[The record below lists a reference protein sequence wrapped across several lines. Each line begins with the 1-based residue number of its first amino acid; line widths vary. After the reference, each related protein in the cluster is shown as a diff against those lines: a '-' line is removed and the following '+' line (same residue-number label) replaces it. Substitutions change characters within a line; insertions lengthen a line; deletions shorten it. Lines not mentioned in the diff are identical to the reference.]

1 VSESTRYAVLG
12 LVARQ
17 PTHGYAL
24 VEQIR
29 RWPLD
34 PALVPTGSS
43 IYKALRRLSYEQLI
57 QPLDADRD
65 AAPERSGRTTYG
77 ATAEGQQRFE
87 AWLRR
92 PPTTYEDLCMR
103 LGAARR
109 QDLPLLIEFVADAER
124 ACVDRLQGAHMPA
137 AESLAARG
145 AQWSVISAVLLGKVE
160 VAEAAGRAKI
170 LRELRQTLESLQQY
184 EPDTPTSVGS

>member
-43 IYKALRRLSYEQLI
+43 IYKALRRLSLERLI
-57 QPLDADRD
+57 EPLDADVD
-65 AAPERSGRTTYG
+65 VASERSGRTTYG
-77 ATAEGQQRFE
+77 ATVEGEQRFE

-92 PPTTYEDLCMR
+92 PPTTYDDLCMR
-103 LGAARR
+103 IGAARR
-109 QDLPLLIEFVADAER
+109 QDLSLLAEFVADAER

-137 AESLAARG
+137 AESLLARG
-145 AQWSVISAVLLGKVE
+145 APWSVVSAVLLGNVE
-160 VAEAAGRAKI
+160 AAEAAGRAKV
-170 LRELRQTLESLQQY
+170 LRDLRLTLEALQRI
-184 EPDTPTSVGS
+184 EPDATTPGRA

>member
-1 VSESTRYAVLG
+1 MSESTRYAVLG
-12 LVARQ
+12 LIARQ
-17 PTHGYAL
+17 PTYGYAL

-57 QPLDADRD
+57 QPLDADL
-65 AAPERSGRTTYG
+65 AAGAERSGRTTYG
-77 ATAEGQQRFE
+77 ATPEGQQRFE

-103 LGAARR
+103 IGAARH
-109 QDLPLLIEFVADAER
+109 QDLPLLIAFVADAER
-124 ACVDRLQGAHMPA
+124 ACMDRLQGAHMPE

-145 AQWSVISAVLLGKVE
+145 AQWPVVSAVLLGKLE

-170 LRELRQTLESLQQY
+170 LRDLRQTLEALQHY
-184 EPDTPTSVGS
+184 EPAPVPT